1 MIRKHLTKVVLALAL
16 LVSGFAL
23 RAANVTLGQWC
34 YDLNSAKAFAVANKA
49 PLFCFYGVDDCAY
62 CEKAITAFNTSYFK
76 SFMNQKKIVFL
87 WLHPHSWAD
96 DALWKFASSGGPAD
110 AFPAMRIWWPKTGSE
125 KSGVTGYSF
134 IGRLSHSTLKKFAG
148 GTLQEKLVSV
158 INAYT
163 AGWSPAD
170 SASVFSFNVTQAAT
184 REGTEKG
191 FSVNRAGGKKAMT
204 VTLTIDAE
212 SGVTFGDGKTTAV
225 LSWAAG
231 ATGSRGF
238 TLKTLLSPALQPN
251 YVATVTMDVPAST
264 KDAPTQ
270 CKTKTL
276 QLTVTDAFTE
286 EYDWVEDI
294 AGDWESWES
303 DEEDALRTEATPD
316 GVEILI
322 QSAKTGIID
331 VTGSPDAP
339 AVELSVGDDEPFVLS
354 HDYACETGV
363 SVGVNK
369 GDWLKVRAVGA
380 GLARVKSMAFAEF
393 GTPAIVSPKNGAS
406 MAKDAVKANK
416 ALVNLAWSEVAGATG
431 YELTVGDTTVTLPAG
446 VTSTNGVDLG
456 AVSTSGTTDTPYK
469 WTVKAICDPG
479 FNAGHAL
486 TSSTSGSFTLTVY
499 PIFNLPLTAATI
511 YLKSGTTVSVAASGA
526 PGITYSARGLPSG
539 LTLNASNGIISGTP
553 KKAGTY
559 KVTVTARSSNGHTS
573 TKTVT
578 LTVAK
583 FPKDK
588 LKGKFYGYSANGSG
602 FATAGYEA
610 SISASGKVSCKK
622 MTTSGKVKIKGSLT
636 TDYSTGGLRHL
647 LSLDGRTWVL
657 SGNTF
662 TNGKSVLSKQAVNRG
677 LDGYSNVAVTD
688 ANGQPRGFL
697 TVKVTSGK
705 KAKVYGYVNG
715 RKISESAYL
724 SISGGTGKA
733 FFTENGV
740 YGLVVVT
747 GSGVTSATQVMGGSY
762 TAQGCKF
769 SYSCGASTFA
779 GTRLSVGGQTLPVV
793 IKKEKIS
800 VDKGNAFSA
809 KLSWKRKV
817 GTFKGK
823 FNGQKYEGAFVKIGG
838 AWVGFGSTVG
848 GFKAVKISK

>member
-1 MIRKHLTKVVLALAL
+1 MIGKHLTKVVLALAL

-34 YDLNSAKAFAVANKA
+34 YDLNSAKAFAVENRA
-49 PLFCFYGVDDCAY
+49 PIFCFYGVDGCAY
-62 CEKAITAFNTSYFK
+62 CEKAITAFGTGYFK
-76 SFMNQKKIVFL
+76 NFMAQKKIVFL
-87 WLHPHSWAD
+87 WLHPHSWSD
-96 DALWKFASSGGPAD
+96 DALWKFASNNWQAD
-110 AFPAMRIWWPKTGSE
+110 EFPAFRVWWPKTGSAT
-125 KSGVTGYSF
+125 SGVTGYTC
-134 IGRLSHSTLKKFAG
+134 IGRLSHSSLKKFSG
-148 GTLQEKLVSV
+148 GTLQEKTVSM
-158 INAYT
+158 INQYT
-163 AGWSPAD
+163 QGWSPAD
-170 SASVFSFNVTQAAT
+170 PASVFSFNVTQAAT

-191 FSVNRAGGKKAMT
+191 FSVNRAGGKKAMN

-212 SGVTFGDGKTTAV
+212 SGVTFGDGSTTTV

-231 ATGSRGF
+231 ATGSQGF
-238 TLKTLLSPALQPN
+238 SLKTPLSPALQPN
-251 YVATVTMDVPAST
+251 YIATVTMTVPGST

-270 CKTKTL
+270 CKTPNL

-286 EYDWVEDI
+286 DYDWVEDI

-303 DEEDALRTEATPD
+303 DDEDALRTEAVID

-322 QSAKTGIID
+322 KSAKTGIID
-331 VTGSPDAP
+331 VTGSADAP
-339 AVELSVGDDEPFVLS
+339 TVELSVENDSPFVLS
-354 HDYACETGV
+354 HDYLCETGV

-369 GDWLKVRAVGA
+369 GDWLKVKATGA

-393 GTPAIVSPKNGAS
+393 GTPSIVSPKNGAS

-416 ALVNLAWSEVAGATG
+416 ALVNLAWSEVGGATG
-431 YELTVGDTTVTLPAG
+431 YELTVGDTTVTLPAA
-446 VTSTNGVDLG
+446 VTSTNGVDIG
-456 AVSTSGTTDTPYK
+456 AVSTDGTTDVSYT

-486 TSSTSGSFTLTVY
+486 TNSVSGSFTLTVY
-499 PIFNLPLTAATI
+499 PLFNLPLTAATV
-511 YLKSGTTVSVAASGA
+511 YLKSGTTISVAASGA
-526 PGITYSARGLPSG
+526 PGITYSARGLPAG
-539 LTLNASNGIISGTP
+539 LSLNATTGVISGTP

-559 KVTVTARSSNGHTS
+559 KVTVTAKSSNGHTS

-622 MTTSGKVKIKGSLT
+622 TTASGKTKVVGSLT
-636 TDYSTGGLRHL
+636 TDYSTGALRHL
-647 LSLDGRTWVL
+647 LSMDGRTWVL

-662 TNGKSVLSKQAVNRG
+662 TSGKSVLCKQAVNAG
-677 LDGYSNVAVTD
+677 LNGYSNVAVTD
-688 ANGQPRGFL
+688 ASGNARGYL
-697 TVKVTSGK
+697 SVKVTSGK
-705 KAKVYGYVNG
+705 KAKVAGYVDG
-715 RKISESAYL
+715 KKINKSVYL
-724 SISGGTGKA
+724 AVSGGTGKA
-733 FFTENGV
+733 FFGASGV

-747 GSGVTSATQVMGGSY
+747 GAGATSATQVMGGSY

-769 SYSCGASTFA
+769 ASSCAASAFA
-779 GTRLSVGGQTLPVV
+779 GTRLSVGGQTLPVIV
-793 IKKEKIS
+793 NKEKIS
-800 VDKGNAFSA
+800 VDKANAYAA
-809 KLSWKRKV
+809 KLSWKKKTGV
-817 GTFKGK
+817 FKGK